1 MSLFTCRTCTDPEY
15 SDTPNSTARLTL
27 GGVHSV
33 KESVYAPYRR
43 IFLEQETTGPSQWA
57 LSDGVNARIANHRRY
72 RPCVLQE
79 SVKARRPRRSAP
91 YIYLMATY
99 KGNNVSDLPWFFR
112 FFSFPVSPNLLL
124 HDMNLDG
131 THFHTTPE
139 WPDGKP
145 QWLIIIPIRTTK
157 IHPRTPPWPA
167 SRNLQTVRY
176 AFGPKALD
184 HIASLWGSRSL
195 EWQTMCEDPD
205 FLPRQAALLNEH
217 EAEER
222 AKDRSA
228 VTSYGDEVSVN
239 TMGTSKWSMHT
250 MHVPP
255 SDMMAIPEG
264 ETLDEVTGDDT
275 APVPGKMD
283 GPMLQVRSDEILLW
297 EYHVLPPMIL
307 LDRGEVAC
315 GETQR
320 RS

>member
-1 MSLFTCRTCTDPEY
+1 MGARSHGLTYTTTSQPLSIAAHPDESAYCSQGCYLTITGWFTSLSASSRSRIDASYTLSLIMSLFTCRTCTDPEY
-15 SDTPNSTARLTL
+15 SDTPDSTARLAL

-57 LSDGVNARIANHRRY
+57 LSDGVNARIANHRKY

-205 FLPRQAALLNEH
+205 FLPRQAALLNV
-217 EAEER
+217 R
-222 AKDRSA
+222 
-228 VTSYGDEVSVN
+228 DELLLQLIPDSSN
-239 TMGTSKWSMHT
+239 HDHRRTMKQ
-250 MHVPP
+250 
-255 SDMMAIPEG
+255 
-264 ETLDEVTGDDT
+264 
-275 APVPGKMD
+275 KN
-283 GPMLQVRSDEILLW
+283 
-297 EYHVLPPMIL
+297 VLRI
-307 LDRGEVAC
+307 D
-315 GETQR
+315 QQ
-320 RS
+320 